1 LKKVIK
7 ILLVQGFVSGHPV
20 PLSKNFKIRGNDND
34 AYPDGTLGG
43 VDEEVWN
50 FYKVMGG
57 YLRSFVLVLTIC
69 LNIFAPTIILA
80 EEPTNTWTISVDGD
94 FIQTQT
100 AYEAMAIIAHE
111 YLSRPEDLFIG
122 ADGNLFVADSYH
134 GHIAIFDQN
143 RNFLQTVGSGIL
155 NNPTGVFVTDYIFV
169 ADTEDVFVF
178 NLDGTLVNEI
188 GRPDSPLFGRAQPF
202 RPRKIAVDVRG
213 NLYVI
218 GEAANNG
225 IIQLNADGEFLGYFG
240 ANQARLSFFQALQ
253 NFFGVGRFAILPTP
267 PSNLAIADNG
277 VVFTVTTH
285 AQTERVRKLNIA
297 GNNMFDPD
305 WVFPLLPIDIALGN
319 QGNFYM
325 MTSDGSIWEYD
336 SSANL
341 LFVFGGQDPNQQRFG
356 IIHQPTSIEVSS
368 DGNLYVADAESGFIH
383 IFAPT
388 EFTNTVH
395 HALTYFEEGLYTQSE
410 DYWQEVL
417 RLNSSFRLAHI
428 AIGQS
433 RFIQADYEEALARFY
448 IANYIAGYSE
458 AFWELRHEWLMENM
472 GAFIALFLVLLVIRA
487 LLKQVDKR
495 TGKVRAVKSAI
506 HQKIDSPF
514 LQELDLMRR
523 IFKQPFDVFYEIKR
537 EKKGSLKFATGLY
550 IVMFIVTFI
559 AIHFAGFIFA
569 INLIEER
576 GVPLITTIFV
586 LGFGLFLIINYL
598 ISTITDGEGSF
609 RDLYVATAY
618 SMVPFITLAIPI
630 TLLSRGLTLNEGFVY
645 TFLMQIAIGW
655 SVLLIFL
662 MVKEIHDFS
671 ISQTIKNLILTVS
684 GGLITVIIGFI
695 LYILIVDQVFD
706 FIYSIVWEVLLR
718 V

>member
-7 ILLVQGFVSGHPV
+7 TLL
-20 PLSKNFKIRGNDND
+20 I
-34 AYPDGTLGG
+34 
-43 VDEEVWN
+43 
-50 FYKVMGG
+50 
-57 YLRSFVLVLTIC
+57 LTIC
-69 LNIFAPTIILA
+69 LNILAPTITLA
-80 EEPTNTWTISVDGD
+80 EEPTNTWTISVDGE

-100 AYEAMAIIAHE
+100 AYEAMAIITHE

-122 ADGNLFVADSYH
+122 ADGSLFIADSDH

-143 RNFLQTVGSGIL
+143 RHFIQIVGSGIL
-155 NNPTGVFVTDYIFV
+155 TNPTGVFVTDYIFV
-169 ADTEDVFVF
+169 ADTEHVFIF
-178 NLDGTLVNEI
+178 TLDGTLVNQI
-188 GRPDSPLFGRAQPF
+188 GRPDSPLFGRTQPF
-202 RPRKIAVDVRG
+202 RPRKIAVDARG

-253 NFFGVGRFAILPTP
+253 NFFGVGRFTILPTP

-285 AQTERVRKLNIA
+285 AQAERVRKLNIA
-297 GNNMFDPD
+297 GNNMFDPN
-305 WVFPLLPIDIALGN
+305 WTFSLWPIDIALGN

-325 MTSDGSIWEYD
+325 MTSDGFIWEYD

-356 IIHQPTSIEVSS
+356 IMQQPTSIAVGSN
-368 DGNLYVADAESGFIH
+368 GNLYVADAENGFVH

-388 EFTNTVH
+388 EFANQVH
-395 HALTYFEEGLYTQSE
+395 HALAYFEDGLYTQSE
-410 DYWQEVL
+410 QYWQEVL

-433 RFIQADYEEALARFY
+433 RFIQADYEEALERFY
-448 IANYIAGYSE
+448 IANNLGGYSE
-458 AFWELRHEWLMENM
+458 AFWELRHEWLMENT
-472 GAFIALFLVLLVIRA
+472 GTFISLLIVLLIIHA
-487 LLKQVDKR
+487 LLKQIDKR
-495 TGKVRAVKSAI
+495 TGKVHAVKQAI

-514 LQELDLMRR
+514 LQELGRMRR
-523 IFKQPFDVFYEIKR
+523 IFKRPLDVFYEIKR

-550 IVMFIVTFI
+550 IAMFIATFI
-559 AIHFAGFIFA
+559 AIHFAGFVFA
-569 INLIEER
+569 TNLIEEM
-576 GVPLITTIFV
+576 GFILITTLFI

-609 RDLYVATAY
+609 RDLYIATAY
-618 SMVPFITLAIPI
+618 SMTPFITLAIPI

-655 SVLLIFL
+655 SALLIFL

-671 ISQTIKNLILTVS
+671 ITQAIKNLILTIS

-695 LYILIVDQVFD
+695 LYILIVDQVID